1 MFSSSPTQP
10 FQRHI
15 LAVTH
20 QFSVYLRF
28 RNSWDVINRPQSARD
43 KENGNTVKGWL
54 QHADVDWDFR
64 RLHEWKHQVW
74 NALLSAAEEAG
85 LGQQWGLAR
94 WNQAAF
100 LTTFVRSFRSSWHFQ
115 PACGRAEVYQNLL
128 AGGDG
133 IPPALYIEL
142 KSACL
147 SPAYLIPWEWLWE
160 RRFGD
165 GCKKTH

>member
-1 MFSSSPTQP
+1 MLISLHRQRVFFIFCQFSVFSSSPTQP

-15 LAVTH
+15 LAMTH

-54 QHADVDWDFR
+54 KNSDVDWDFR
-64 RLHEWKHQVW
+64 RLREWKHWLW

-94 WNQAAF
+94 QNQVAF
-100 LTTFVRSFRSSWHFQ
+100 LLMVRAQSDIQPCLQELTASW
-115 PACGRAEVYQNLL
+115 PEGKAPCPSLL
-128 AGGDG
+128 Q
-133 IPPALYIEL
+133 
-142 KSACL
+142 S
-147 SPAYLIPWEWLWE
+147 
-160 RRFGD
+160 
-165 GCKKTH
+165 